1 MASSGQTQVKRGD
14 RVRHTNGN
22 EGVAMSDAT
31 SGTIQVKTDKGVIAS
46 WSVYDL
52 AVTEEGD
59 E

>member
-14 RVRHTNGN
+14 RVRHTNGT
-22 EGVAMSDAT
+22 EGIAMSDAT

-46 WSVYDL
+46 WSAYELTVI
-52 AVTEEGD
+52 EEGD